1 MLSISTSKKN
11 SEEVKEMSAG
21 YSTHGYWEKLR
32 RIKELE
38 VGERGNEWFDD
49 SSINLDSTDGIWVTL
64 DPRDAI
70 PYLFLAEEHE
80 SEAYQKALEN
90 PEDYVFGV
98 DLKGAVPVLEDGD
111 GGILYIRKREG
122 EKV

>member
-1 MLSISTSKKN
+1 
-11 SEEVKEMSAG
+11 MSAG
-21 YSTHGYWEKLR
+21 YSTHGYWEKLQ

-80 SEAYQKALEN
+80 SEAYQKALGN
-90 PEDYVFGV
+90 PEEHLFRV
-98 DLKGAVPVLEDGD
+98 DLTEAIPALEDGD
-111 GGILYIRKREG
+111 GGILFIRKRGAKRKE
-122 EKV
+122 V

>member
-1 MLSISTSKKN
+1 MPSISTSKKN

>member
-1 MLSISTSKKN
+1 M
-11 SEEVKEMSAG
+11 VAG
-21 YSTHGYWEKLR
+21 YSTHGCWEKLR

-38 VGERGNEWFDD
+38 VEERGNEWFDD
-49 SSINLDSTDGIWVTL
+49 SSIDLGSTDGIWVAL

-90 PEDYVFGV
+90 PEDYLFKL

-111 GGILYIRKREG
+111 GGILYIRKQKRGG
-122 EKV
+122 EKNDAVQRK

>member
-1 MLSISTSKKN
+1 M
-11 SEEVKEMSAG
+11 VAG
-21 YSTHGYWEKLR
+21 YSTHGCWEKLR

-49 SSINLDSTDGIWVTL
+49 GSIDLDNTDGIWVAL
-64 DPRDAI
+64 DQRDAI

-80 SEAYQKALEN
+80 SEPYQKALEN
-90 PEDYVFGV
+90 PEDYLFAVH
-98 DLKGAVPVLEDGD
+98 LKGATPVLEDGD

>member
-1 MLSISTSKKN
+1 MP
-11 SEEVKEMSAG
+11 AG
-21 YSTHGYWEKLR
+21 YSTHGCWQKLR

-49 SSINLDSTDGIWVTL
+49 SSIDLDSTDGIWVTL

-80 SEAYQKALEN
+80 SEVYQKALEN

-98 DLKGAVPVLEDGD
+98 DLKGADPILEDGD

-122 EKV
+122 KKV